1 MKKSFKERLFSV
13 LFHSGKASKENA
25 SIAKV
30 AKGYVSLSD
39 FLEGYELQSRKS
51 LGRKYRTRESVHL
64 ILRPLRI
71 FPWKKC
77 VTFLGVLAFRSF
89 AVLLIAAIVYGV
101 TPGVLSA
108 PKSVG
113 ITTYEEWNK
122 GDVSSLD
129 RSDPNGAI
137 QLQSDG
143 TWNKRVWGVPQ
154 EGYLNGGFGS

>member
-1 MKKSFKERLFSV
+1 MSLLRVALTRS
-13 LFHSGKASKENA
+13 SA
-25 SIAKV
+25 IA
-30 AKGYVSLSD
+30 
-39 FLEGYELQSRKS
+39 
-51 LGRKYRTRESVHL
+51 
-64 ILRPLRI
+64 
-71 FPWKKC
+71 
-77 VTFLGVLAFRSF
+77 
-89 AVLLIAAIVYGV
+89 LIAAIVYAV
-101 TPGVLSA
+101 TPGALSA